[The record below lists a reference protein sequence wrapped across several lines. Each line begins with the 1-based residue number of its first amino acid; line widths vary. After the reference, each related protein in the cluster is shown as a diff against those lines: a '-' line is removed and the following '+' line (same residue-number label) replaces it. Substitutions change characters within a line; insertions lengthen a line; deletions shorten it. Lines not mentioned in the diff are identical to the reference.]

1 MQGKP
6 GCPASF
12 CGPLAGVPA
21 EFSVCARVCV
31 CGLACSGGF
40 PAFRLPG
47 NQCVVSTTTG
57 LHRMGEKG
65 GVFLPRESKKRLEY
79 MLANLLE
86 LPKDLVMDLPRV
98 TLLGDMQVIVENHRG
113 IIEYTRERVR
123 ISTSL
128 GELIIDGTSLAL
140 RTIFPEE
147 IAVDG
152 KIRALSLGG

>member
-1 MQGKP
+1 M
-6 GCPASF
+6 
-12 CGPLAGVPA
+12 
-21 EFSVCARVCV
+21 
-31 CGLACSGGF
+31 
-40 PAFRLPG
+40 
-47 NQCVVSTTTG
+47 
-57 LHRMGEKG
+57 
-65 GVFLPRESKKRLEY
+65 PRESKKRLEY